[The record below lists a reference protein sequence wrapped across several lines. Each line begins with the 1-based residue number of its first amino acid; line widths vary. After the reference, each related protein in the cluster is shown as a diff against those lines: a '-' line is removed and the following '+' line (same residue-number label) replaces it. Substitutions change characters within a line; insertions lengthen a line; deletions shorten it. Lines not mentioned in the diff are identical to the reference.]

1 MCWKYN
7 LSTHEYLMNTP
18 RSISEVLDALMIS
31 YVMFRSTAYKVTLK
45 ITTTFI
51 KAEN

>member
-1 MCWKYN
+1 
-7 LSTHEYLMNTP
+7 MNTP
-18 RSISEVLDALMIS
+18 RSISVVVDALMIS
-31 YVMFRSTAYKVTLK
+31 YFMFCSTAYKVTLK